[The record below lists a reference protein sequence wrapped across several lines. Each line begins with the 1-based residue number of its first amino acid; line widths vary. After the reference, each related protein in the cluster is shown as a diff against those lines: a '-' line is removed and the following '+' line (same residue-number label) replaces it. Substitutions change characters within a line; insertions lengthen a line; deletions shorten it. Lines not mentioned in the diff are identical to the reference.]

1 MKVFCVANQKGGVG
15 KSTTA
20 DALAAYFKAPP
31 WNCENRFNLAW
42 LSQLNGTTTK
52 FAGSLAS
59 DLFLFGFE
67 GAATLPQT
75 LSKMFR
81 NRYLLSLDLTLST
94 QHRVDVSVF

>member
-1 MKVFCVANQKGGVG
+1 M
-15 KSTTA
+15 TTKNEPVITFE
-20 DALAAYFKAPP
+20 AYTDEDFDYVIDSHRRIFSK
-31 WNCENRFNLAW
+31 CENRFNLAW